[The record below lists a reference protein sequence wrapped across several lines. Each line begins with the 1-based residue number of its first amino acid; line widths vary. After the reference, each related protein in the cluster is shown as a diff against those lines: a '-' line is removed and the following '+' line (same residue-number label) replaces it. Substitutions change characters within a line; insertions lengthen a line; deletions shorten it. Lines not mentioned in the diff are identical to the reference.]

1 MAQIYFDE
9 EDIFSAKHTL
19 QSVLSNYDNETDGIK
34 DEAQDK
40 LTAIFEAEEV
50 ARQEDEML
58 KLKINLIE
66 DESEGGLF
74 PDEEFDIEIPDDLP
88 PQEENNA
95 PVIELKENSEEN
107 TNE

>member
-1 MAQIYFDE
+1 M
-9 EDIFSAKHTL
+9 
-19 QSVLSNYDNETDGIK
+19 
-34 DEAQDK
+34 
-40 LTAIFEAEEV
+40 TAIFEAEEA
-50 ARQEDEML
+50 ARQEEEML